1 MASSDASHLDVE
13 IPLLDGAVDFSG
25 RKVNRSSFGGWRSA
39 SFIIGV
45 EVAERFA
52 FYGISFN
59 LMIYLTGPLGQSTV
73 RAAESVNLWSGTT
86 TMLPLV
92 GAFIADS
99 FLGRYRTIVIASLIY
114 ILGLGMLSAT
124 AMLPLPERSSEKISS
139 GVASTS
145 VNLRLVLFYLSLY
158 IIAIA
163 QSGHKPCVQAFGAD
177 QFDGDDSYESK
188 AKSSFFNW
196 WYFCMNAGILVST
209 LSLPYIMDNLNWALG
224 FGIPCVIMVVA
235 LAIFLMGT
243 KTYRFVVRTNEKSA
257 FARIGSVFCTAAKNW
272 QTSVPH
278 QGSEQ
283 FKFLNK
289 ALYIPA
295 EQHGKNKCTAAEVE
309 EARAVL
315 RLGPIWASCLIYGIV
330 FAQSSTF
337 FTKQGSTMDRSTR
350 FGINIPAA
358 SLQSFIAIAIMVLM
372 PIYDLAF
379 IPVARKITGKLSGIT
394 MLQRIGT
401 GMVISA
407 LSMLIAALV
416 EQKRLKMALG
426 INPLATVPMSVWWLI
441 PQYLLFGVA
450 DVFTMVGLQE
460 FFYDQVPTEVR
471 SMGLSLYL
479 SIFGIGNFL
488 SSLLIYVV
496 EYITSRAL
504 EYSWFSDDLN
514 LAHLDYFYWLL
525 AGLSFLGFAIYVNSA
540 KAYIY
545 NRAVAL

>member
-1 MASSDASHLDVE
+1 
-13 IPLLDGAVDFSG
+13 
-25 RKVNRSSFGGWRSA
+25 
-39 SFIIGV
+39 
-45 EVAERFA
+45 
-52 FYGISFN
+52 
-59 LMIYLTGPLGQSTV
+59 MIYLTGPLGQSTA
-73 RAAESVNLWSGTT
+73 RAAENVNVWSGTS

-114 ILGLGMLSAT
+114 ILGLGLLSLT
-124 AMLPLPERSSEKISS
+124 AMLPLPKLSHKETVS
-139 GVASTS
+139 GAS
-145 VNLRLVLFYLSLY
+145 LDLKLVLFYVALY

-177 QFDGDDSYESK
+177 QFDGDDPDECK

-196 WYFCMNAGILVST
+196 WYFGMNGGIVASNLI
-209 LSLPYIMDNLNWALG
+209 LPYIMDNLNWALG
-224 FGIPCVIMVVA
+224 FAIPCGIMVVA

-243 KTYRFVVRTNEKSA
+243 KTYRFIVKTDERNP
-257 FARIGSVFCTAAKNW
+257 FARIGGVFVTAARNW
-272 QTSVPH
+272 RTTPPALLH
-278 QGSEQ
+278 QESQQ

-289 ALYIPA
+289 AL
-295 EQHGKNKCTAAEVE
+295 CTALDPKEHRTNICTVAEVE

-315 RLGPIWASCLIYGIV
+315 RLGPIWVSCLIYGIV

-337 FTKQGSTMDRSTR
+337 FTKQGSTMDRATG
-350 FGINIPAA
+350 FGFDIPAA
-358 SLQSFIAIAIMVLM
+358 SLQSLIGIAVMVSM
-372 PIYDLAF
+372 PIYDLIF
-379 IPVARKITGKLSGIT
+379 IPVARRITGRLSGIT

-401 GMVISA
+401 GMLVSA
-407 LSMLIAALV
+407 LSMIVAALV
-416 EQKRLKMALG
+416 EQKRLEIALENG
-426 INPLATVPMSVWWLI
+426 LTNDPSATVPMSVWWLI

-460 FFYDQVPTEVR
+460 FFYDQVPSELR

-488 SSLLIYVV
+488 SSLLIFAV
-496 EYITSRAL
+496 EYFTSSTL
-504 EYSWFSDDLN
+504 KDSWFADNLN

-525 AGLSFLGFAIYVNSA
+525 AALSFLGLAIYVYSA

-545 NRAVAL
+545 SRAVAL